1 MRRELGPLP
10 YITSNDMFWHNM
22 DIFVVSRLIISM
34 QGMSNAYRDLSCF
47 RALFSCPASLEFVQ
61 LKPREH
67 MRFCVENDLREREI
81 VPGGEKEV
89 QVLQSFGL
97 CMC

>member
-1 MRRELGPLP
+1 
-10 YITSNDMFWHNM
+10 
-22 DIFVVSRLIISM
+22 
-34 QGMSNAYRDLSCF
+34 
-47 RALFSCPASLEFVQ
+47 
-61 LKPREH
+61 